1 MYDITILIVE
11 DDKILAN
18 ELKEYLNKY
27 GYQVNLIENFSKVL
41 NECMNICPDLILM
54 DINLPFYDGFY
65 WCSKIREYS
74 QVPMIF
80 ISSRNSDND
89 KIMAIAQG
97 GDDYVEKPFNLPVLR
112 AKIEAI
118 TRRTYQYKVNQK
130 IYIKDNIFYDY
141 SNNCIYFKNEKVDL
155 TKSENIIIK
164 VLLEEKDKVVSRNAL
179 MDELWN
185 TDEFISDNTLTVL
198 ISRLRSKLKDVI
210 GDELICTKKDKD
222 TTLNEIYKKKF

>member
-18 ELKEYLNKY
+18 EFKEYLNKY

-80 ISSRNSDND
+80 ISSRN
-89 KIMAIAQG
+89 K
-97 GDDYVEKPFNLPVLR
+97 LR
-112 AKIEAI
+112 
-118 TRRTYQYKVNQK
+118 
-130 IYIKDNIFYDY
+130 
-141 SNNCIYFKNEKVDL
+141 
-155 TKSENIIIK
+155 
-164 VLLEEKDKVVSRNAL
+164 
-179 MDELWN
+179 
-185 TDEFISDNTLTVL
+185 
-198 ISRLRSKLKDVI
+198 
-210 GDELICTKKDKD
+210 
-222 TTLNEIYKKKF
+222 

>member
-27 GYQVNLIENFSKVL
+27 GYKVNLIENFSKVL

-130 IYIKDNIFYDY
+130 IYLKDNLFYDY

-164 VLLEEKDKVVSRNAL
+164 VLVEQKNNVVSRNAL

-210 GDELICTKKDKD
+210 GDEIICTRKGQGYCI
-222 TTLNEIYKKKF
+222 E

>member
-18 ELKEYLNKY
+18 EFKEYLNKY

-130 IYIKDNIFYDY
+130 YILK
-141 SNNCIYFKNEKVDL
+141 
-155 TKSENIIIK
+155 IISFMTIQIT
-164 VLLEEKDKVVSRNAL
+164 A
-179 MDELWN
+179 
-185 TDEFISDNTLTVL
+185 FILKMKKL
-198 ISRLRSKLKDVI
+198 I
-210 GDELICTKKDKD
+210 
-222 TTLNEIYKKKF
+222 

>member
-141 SNNCIYFKNEKVDL
+141 SNNCIYFKN
-155 TKSENIIIK
+155 
-164 VLLEEKDKVVSRNAL
+164 
-179 MDELWN
+179 
-185 TDEFISDNTLTVL
+185 L
-198 ISRLRSKLKDVI
+198 I
-210 GDELICTKKDKD
+210 
-222 TTLNEIYKKKF
+222 

>member
-18 ELKEYLNKY
+18 EFKEYLNKY

-198 ISRLRSKLKDVI
+198 ISRLRLKLKDVI
-210 GDELICTKKDKD
+210 GDELICTKNVQGYY
-222 TTLNEIYKKKF
+222 LE

>member
-27 GYQVNLIENFSKVL
+27 GYKVNLIENFSKVL

-179 MDELWN
+179 MDELGIPMN
-185 TDEFISDNTLTVL
+185 LFQIILL
-198 ISRLRSKLKDVI
+198 Q
-210 GDELICTKKDKD
+210 
-222 TTLNEIYKKKF
+222 Y

>member
-18 ELKEYLNKY
+18 ELKQYLNKY

-118 TRRTYQYKVNQK
+118 ARRTYQYKVNQK

-185 TDEFISDNTLTVL
+185 TNEFISDNTLTVL

-210 GDELICTKKDKD
+210 GDELICTKKGQGYDI
-222 TTLNEIYKKKF
+222 E

>member
-18 ELKEYLNKY
+18 EFKEYLNKY

-41 NECMNICPDLILM
+41 NECMNICHDLILM

-198 ISRLRSKLKDVI
+198 I
-210 GDELICTKKDKD
+210 
-222 TTLNEIYKKKF
+222 

>member
-18 ELKEYLNKY
+18 EFKEYLNKY

-198 ISRLRSKLKDVI
+198 ISRLRLKLKDVI

>member
-27 GYQVNLIENFSKVL
+27 GYKVNLIENFSKVL

-130 IYIKDNIFYDY
+130 IYLKDNLFYDY

-164 VLLEEKDKVVSRNAL
+164 VLVEQKDNVVSRNAL

-210 GDELICTKKDKD
+210 GDEIICTRKGQGYYI
-222 TTLNEIYKKKF
+222 E

>member
-18 ELKEYLNKY
+18 EFKEYLNKY

-198 ISRLRSKLKDVI
+198 ISRLRLKLKDVI
-210 GDELICTKKDKD
+210 GDELICTKKR
-222 TTLNEIYKKKF
+222 TRILH

>member
-18 ELKEYLNKY
+18 EFKEYLNKY

-198 ISRLRSKLKDVI
+198 ISRLRLKLKDVI
-210 GDELICTKKDKD
+210 GDKLICTKKGQGYYI
-222 TTLNEIYKKKF
+222 E